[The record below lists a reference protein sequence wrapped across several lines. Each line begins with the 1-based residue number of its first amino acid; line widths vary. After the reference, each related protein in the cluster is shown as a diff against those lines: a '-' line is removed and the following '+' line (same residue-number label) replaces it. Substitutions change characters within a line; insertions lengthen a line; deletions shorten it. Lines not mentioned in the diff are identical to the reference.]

1 MLQFGYY
8 FFKEFKMTT
17 FAQNYNYLDKQI
29 FDKQTLNTQEL
40 NKSTSGKTALGKT
53 ILGNSALNNFASEK
67 PTLDTSTLSKLG
79 TEKTAFGIST
89 SSKSTL
95 NQPVLNKP
103 AFENSTS
110 NKQSLSK
117 TTSGKTTTESDE
129 LSKFIL
135 KARKKLSRTNSASTK
150 NTKAEASQDTK
161 YEFVLLNRNADY
173 VKLSRAIDELLLTQP
188 NCTDPIF
195 KLINHSIY
203 DNLSDSSKQ
212 RYILNLSTLYNQIL
226 KSKKII

>member
-1 MLQFGYY
+1 
-8 FFKEFKMTT
+8 MTT
-17 FAQNYNYLDKQI
+17 YTQNYNYLDKQI

-40 NKSTSGKTALGKT
+40 NQSTSGKTVLGKS
-53 ILGNSALNNFASEK
+53 ILGNSELEK
-67 PTLDTSTLSKLG
+67 PTLDTSTLNKLG
-79 TEKTAFGIST
+79 ADKTAFGISA

-95 NQPVLNKP
+95 NQPFLNKP
-103 AFENSTS
+103 AFEKGVYGMPTPN
-110 NKQSLSK
+110 K
-117 TTSGKTTTESDE
+117 TTSEKPATESDE

-135 KARKKLSRTNSASTK
+135 KAKKKLSRTNSASTK
-150 NTKAEASQDTK
+150 NTKAEAPQDTK

-173 VKLSRAIDELLLTQP
+173 IKLSRAIDELLLTQP